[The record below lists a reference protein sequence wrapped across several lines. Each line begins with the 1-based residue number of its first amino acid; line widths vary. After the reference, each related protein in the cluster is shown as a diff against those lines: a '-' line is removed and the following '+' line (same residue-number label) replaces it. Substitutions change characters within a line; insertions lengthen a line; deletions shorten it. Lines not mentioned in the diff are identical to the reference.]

1 MCRQCGRRQESH
13 DPLIEPFLQWAASPS
28 LCVVEWKWPGNEG
41 MALLYCTLNFSDS
54 DIDSH
59 QPFTIWE
66 TDSFLANVSSLCQ
79 CACAVRQ
86 RPNTDNIPYPH
97 MPQTLLSFQQQ
108 RSVSPRRAAQHQAVP
123 ASPRSKDTEEE
134 PGLDPDTAQKEDHG
148 TKACLKTSHVL
159 I

>member
-1 MCRQCGRRQESH
+1 MNERFAVMSPLQYAEDIEDKIEDYFQDVRNLQSWKPGGRS
-13 DPLIEPFLQWAASPS
+13 
-28 LCVVEWKWPGNEG
+28 
-41 MALLYCTLNFSDS
+41 
-54 DIDSH
+54 
-59 QPFTIWE
+59 
-66 TDSFLANVSSLCQ
+66 VSSLCQ

-123 ASPRSKDTEEE
+123 ACLTLKNDEEV